1 MKVSVILQ
9 KKGSA
14 DVFTVS
20 PATTASDAVRELSRR
35 RIGALVVTSPTGDI
49 AGIISER
56 DIVRRLGEEGPD
68 VLARPVSELMT
79 STVET
84 KAPGARIFRKQK
96 AMSLDRTAS
105 LRTSQAAV
113 PRDKYERYIALARAS
128 LSVGDR
134 VQTEH
139 WYQHADHWLRMMR
152 ERDSRSMSQ
161 ANS

>member
-84 KAPGARIFRKQK
+84 CDAEDTAFDLLGRMTDGRFRHMPVLGADERLAGILSIGDVVKARLEEIEAENA
-96 AMSLDRTAS
+96 AMTDM
-105 LRTSQAAV
+105 
-113 PRDKYERYIALARAS
+113 
-128 LSVGDR
+128 LS
-134 VQTEH
+134 
-139 WYQHADHWLRMMR
+139 
-152 ERDSRSMSQ
+152 S
-161 ANS
+161 